1 MCTPSCA
8 AQTIGN
14 ARISEAVAL
23 MLLLL
28 PALRAP
34 DPVALPVVLLPALL
48 LALRAP
54 DPVALL

>member
-1 MCTPSCA
+1 MPSCA
-8 AQTIGN
+8 AQSVRN
-14 ARISEAVAL
+14 ARIAEAV
-23 MLLLL
+23 
-28 PALRAP
+28 AP